1 MTKLNRNGYK
11 LNYVDYGNKNGQAVI
26 LIHGWPLSLQSWE
39 YQIPKIVEAGFRCIA
54 YDRKGFGKSCATW
67 DNYDYDDLAEDLHAL
82 ITELELKNV
91 VLVGFSMG
99 GGEVV
104 RYISNYGNDNVAKI
118 ALISSIIPLVKQH
131 DDNKDGVPQKDLDQI
146 LDQLQNNRL
155 DFLQTFH
162 KGFYNYGL
170 LHKSVN
176 QAQLDFDF
184 SVASSAS
191 PNATIKAAL
200 AWMDTDFR
208 EECKNIDVPT
218 LIIHGKADQTVPI
231 STAGNQA
238 AELIKNNTYIVY
250 DDAPHGLNITHKDQL
265 NKDLVE
271 FLLSI

>member
-1 MTKLNRNGYK
+1 MAKLKRNGYK

-131 DDNKDGVPQKDLDQI
+131 DDNKDGVPQKKLDQI

-250 DDAPHGLNITHKDQL
+250 DDAPHGLNVTHKDQL
-265 NKDLVE
+265 NKDLIE